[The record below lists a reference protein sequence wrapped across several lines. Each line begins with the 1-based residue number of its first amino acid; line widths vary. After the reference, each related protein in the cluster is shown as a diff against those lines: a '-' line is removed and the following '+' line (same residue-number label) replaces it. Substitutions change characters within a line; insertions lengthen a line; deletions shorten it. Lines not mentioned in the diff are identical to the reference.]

1 MTRSVVYEIELFGRR
16 LFLAAN
22 SQAMDSIF
30 DHIHERRLTDSQK
43 WQKYAGKDILPMW
56 VADMDFKSPE
66 PVLQALHE
74 RIDHGIFGYARPE
87 RSATEAILEMLERNY
102 GWQVKE
108 EWLVWLPGLVVGLN
122 ITSRAFTEPGDN
134 ILTNTPIYPPFLL
147 GPRFQNRSVTKAK
160 MILDGNKWVIDWDA
174 MEAAIDEKTK
184 IFLFC
189 NPYNPCAR
197 VFERDEL
204 ERVEAFC
211 ERHDLILC
219 SDEIHC
225 ELVLDGREHTPIA
238 TLSEATAQ
246 RSLTLIAPSKTYNL
260 AGLGCS
266 LAIIPN
272 GDLRRRFNSAARGIM
287 AEVNN
292 LGYVACEAAYRHG
305 GPWLDELRTYLAG
318 NRELIQTFIQERIPE
333 IGLYEHQA
341 TYLSWMDVSK
351 LELKDPVG
359 HFESHGIGLTDG
371 AFFDSPSHVRLNF
384 GCPRSTLQEG
394 LNRIKTAVEA
404 LR

>member
-1 MTRSVVYEIELFGRR
+1 MPQIR
-16 LFLAAN
+16 
-22 SQAMDSIF
+22 QAMDSIF

-74 RIDHGIFGYARPE
+74 RINHGIFGYARPE

-225 ELVLDGREHTPIA
+225 ELLLDGREHTPIA

-272 GDLRRRFNSAARGIM
+272 DDLRRRFNSAARGIM

-318 NRELIQTFIQERIPE
+318 NRDLIQTFIQERIPE

-351 LELKDPVG
+351 LELEDPVG

>member
-1 MTRSVVYEIELFGRR
+1 
-16 LFLAAN
+16 
-22 SQAMDSIF
+22 MDSIF
-30 DHIHERRLTDSQK
+30 DQIHERRLTDSQK
-43 WQKYAGKDILPMW
+43 WQKYEGKDILPMW

-87 RSATEAILEMLERNY
+87 QSATEAILEMLERNY
-102 GWQVKE
+102 GWKVKE

-174 MEAAIDEKTK
+174 MEAAVDEKTK

-204 ERVEAFC
+204 KRVEAFC

-225 ELVLDGREHTPIA
+225 ELLLDGREHTPIA

-272 GDLRRRFNSAARGIM
+272 DDLRRRFNSAARGIM

-318 NRELIQTFIQERIPE
+318 NRDLIQTFIQEHIPE
-333 IGLYEHQA
+333 IGLYKHEA

-351 LELKDPVG
+351 LKLKDPVG

-394 LNRIKTAVEA
+394 LNRMKTAVEA

>member
-1 MTRSVVYEIELFGRR
+1 
-16 LFLAAN
+16 
-22 SQAMDSIF
+22 MDSIF
-30 DHIHERRLTDSQK
+30 DQIHERRLTDSQK
-43 WQKYAGKDILPMW
+43 WQKYEGKDILPMW

-87 RSATEAILEMLERNY
+87 QSATEAILEMLERNY
-102 GWQVKE
+102 GWKVKE

-174 MEAAIDEKTK
+174 MEAAVDEKTK

-204 ERVEAFC
+204 KRVEAFC

-225 ELVLDGREHTPIA
+225 ELLLDGREHTPIA

-272 GDLRRRFNSAARGIM
+272 DDLRRRFNSAARGIM

-305 GPWLDELRTYLAG
+305 GPWLHELRTYLAG
-318 NRELIQTFIQERIPE
+318 NRDLIQAFIQEHIPE
-333 IGLYEHQA
+333 IGLYKHEA

-351 LELKDPVG
+351 LKLKDPVG

-394 LNRIKTAVEA
+394 LNRMKTAVEA

>member
-1 MTRSVVYEIELFGRR
+1 
-16 LFLAAN
+16 
-22 SQAMDSIF
+22 MDSIF
-30 DHIHERRLTDSQK
+30 DQIHERRLTDSQK
-43 WQKYAGKDILPMW
+43 WQKYEGKDILPMW

-87 RSATEAILEMLERNY
+87 QSATEAILEMLERNY
-102 GWQVKE
+102 GWKVKE

-160 MILDGNKWVIDWDA
+160 MILDGKKWVIDWDA
-174 MEAAIDEKTK
+174 MEAAVDEKTK

-204 ERVEAFC
+204 KRVEAFC

-225 ELVLDGREHTPIA
+225 ELLLDGREHTPIA

-272 GDLRRRFNSAARGIM
+272 DDLRRRFNSAARGIM

-318 NRELIQTFIQERIPE
+318 NRDLIQAFIQEHIPE
-333 IGLYEHQA
+333 IGLYKHEA

-351 LELKDPVG
+351 LKLKDPVG

-394 LNRIKTAVEA
+394 LNRMKTAVEA

>member
-1 MTRSVVYEIELFGRR
+1 
-16 LFLAAN
+16 
-22 SQAMDSIF
+22 MDSIF
-30 DHIHERRLTDSQK
+30 DQIHERRLTDSQK
-43 WQKYAGKDILPMW
+43 WQKYEGKDILPMW

-87 RSATEAILEMLERNY
+87 QSATEAILEMLERNY
-102 GWQVKE
+102 GWKVKE

-174 MEAAIDEKTK
+174 MEAAVDEKTK

-204 ERVEAFC
+204 KRVEAFC

-225 ELVLDGREHTPIA
+225 ELLLDGREHTPIA

-272 GDLRRRFNSAARGIM
+272 DDLRRRFNSAARGIM

-318 NRELIQTFIQERIPE
+318 NRDLIQAFIQEHIPE
-333 IGLYEHQA
+333 IGLYKHEA

-351 LELKDPVG
+351 LKLKDPVG

-394 LNRIKTAVEA
+394 LNRMKTAVEA

>member
-1 MTRSVVYEIELFGRR
+1 
-16 LFLAAN
+16 
-22 SQAMDSIF
+22 MDSIF
-30 DHIHERRLTDSQK
+30 DQIHERRLTDSQK
-43 WQKYAGKDILPMW
+43 WQKYEGKDILPMW

-87 RSATEAILEMLERNY
+87 QSATEAILEMLERNY

>member
-1 MTRSVVYEIELFGRR
+1 MTHTFVYEIELFMRS

-22 SQAMDSIF
+22 SQIMDSIF
-30 DHIHERRLTDSQK
+30 DHIHERRITDSQK
-43 WQKYAGKDILPMW
+43 WQKYEGKDILPMW

-66 PVLQALHE
+66 PVLQALHD

-87 RSATEAILEMLERNY
+87 PSTVEAILEMLERNY
-102 GWQVKE
+102 DWQVKE

-122 ITSRAFTEPGDN
+122 ITSRAFTEPGEN
-134 ILTNTPIYPPFLL
+134 ILTNTPIYPPFIL

-160 MILDGNKWVIDWDA
+160 MVLDGNKWVIDWDA
-174 MEAAIDEKTK
+174 METAVDENTK

-204 ERVEAFC
+204 ERVEVFC
-211 ERHDLILC
+211 ERHDLIIC

-225 ELVLDGREHTPIA
+225 ELLLDGRKHMPIA

-272 GDLRRRFNSAARGIM
+272 DDLRRRFASAARGIM

-292 LGYVACEAAYRHG
+292 LGYAACEAAYRHG
-305 GPWLDELRTYLAG
+305 GPWLDELQTYLAG
-318 NRELIQTFIQERIPE
+318 NRDLIQSFIQEHIPE

-351 LELKDPVG
+351 LELKDPVA

-384 GCPRSTLQEG
+384 GCPQSTLQEG
-394 LNRIKTAVEA
+394 LNRMKTAVEV

>member
-1 MTRSVVYEIELFGRR
+1 
-16 LFLAAN
+16 
-22 SQAMDSIF
+22 
-30 DHIHERRLTDSQK
+30 
-43 WQKYAGKDILPMW
+43 MW

-318 NRELIQTFIQERIPE
+318 NRDLIQTFIQERIPE